1 MSRNID
7 EVSIFGEYKQS
18 ENRLTAAFLQIL
30 KIGGEE
36 LIREIA
42 HTIGFNI
49 PSSEIEI
56 STQVKEEESVPDGQ
70 LECNFAFCL
79 YIESKVGKLNDQ
91 KQLANHMKL
100 IKSDER
106 RTLLYITGD
115 DQRPSFLPKKCHWT
129 NWEGTITTFS
139 KYIADTQINN
149 YELLSFMV
157 DQYET
162 LLNNIVYKKRKWAQV
177 KDKVI
182 ILAGSIA
189 EGIAITYGY
198 YICQNGRQF
207 QNAEYVAFFK
217 NNVITRLFRIDGEP
231 TDDVDLRDI
240 GDLKEYLER
249 ERPHYLGEKAKIMK
263 LKDMEILN
271 PITND
276 SVDKNGNPCPY
287 TYGQPRYTTLE
298 PLKAARKT
306 SEL

>member
-1 MSRNID
+1 MPRNID
-7 EVSIFGEYKQS
+7 EVSIFGEYKQP

-79 YIESKVGKLNDQ
+79 YIESKVDKLTDQ
-91 KQLANHMKL
+91 KQLVNHLKL
-100 IKSDER
+100 INSDER

-115 DQRPSFLPKKCHWT
+115 DTRPSHLPKHCHWT
-129 NWEGTITTFS
+129 NWEGTITTFR
-139 KYIADTQINN
+139 KYIADTQIEN

-157 DQYET
+157 NQYET
-162 LLNNIVYKKRKWAQV
+162 LLNNVVYKKRKWTQA
-177 KDKVI
+177 KDRVI

-207 QNAEYVAFFK
+207 QNAEYIAFFK
-217 NNVITRLFRIDGEP
+217 NNAITRLFKIDGEP
-231 TDDVDLRDI
+231 RDDVDLRDI
-240 GDLKEYLER
+240 SDLRDYLER
-249 ERPHYLGEKAKIMK
+249 EKPPYYGEKAKIMK
-263 LKDMEILN
+263 LMEMETIT
-271 PITND
+271 PIMND

-287 TYGQPRYTTLE
+287 TYGQPRYTTIERLR
-298 PLKAARKT
+298 AARKT